1 MKIVES
7 DDFILISVEKSSFNE
22 LESLLPKIQTNH
34 LLIEF
39 SEDITNL
46 ENNITFFLKTA
57 LDLKAK
63 DKSFVIIKNDISI
76 NDFPEIL
83 NIAPTLQE
91 AIDILEMENIE
102 RDLGF

>member
-22 LESLLPKIQTNH
+22 LESLLLKIQTNH

-63 DKSFVIIKNDISI
+63 DKSFVIIKNDINI

>member
-1 MKIVES
+1 MKIVDS

-63 DKSFVIIKNDISI
+63 DKSFVIIKNDINI

>member
-46 ENNITFFLKTA
+46 ENNITFF
-57 LDLKAK
+57 
-63 DKSFVIIKNDISI
+63 
-76 NDFPEIL
+76 
-83 NIAPTLQE
+83 
-91 AIDILEMENIE
+91 
-102 RDLGF
+102 

>member
-63 DKSFVIIKNDISI
+63 DKSFVIIKNDINI

>member
-1 MKIVES
+1 MTIVEN
-7 DDFILISVEKSSFNE
+7 DEFNLITVEKFSFKE
-22 LESLLPKIQTNH
+22 LESLLPKINSNH
-34 LLIEF
+34 LLLEL
-39 SEDITNL
+39 SENITNID
-46 ENNITFFLKTA
+46 NNITFFLNTA

-63 DKSFVIIKNDISI
+63 NKSFIIIKKGINI

-91 AIDILEMENIE
+91 AKDILEMENIE